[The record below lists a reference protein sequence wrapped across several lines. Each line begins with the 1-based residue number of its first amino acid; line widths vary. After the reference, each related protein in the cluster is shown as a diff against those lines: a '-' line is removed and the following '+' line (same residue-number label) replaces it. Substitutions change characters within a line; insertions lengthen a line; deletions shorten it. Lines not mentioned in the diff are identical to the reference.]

1 MGKPVEIELLM
12 RDKTSSTLD
21 KVGKSAS
28 AVSDKIDKASNDITR
43 RIAEQDVVVK
53 QIESDLKSLEKQ
65 YARLSPGKAQQEMRA
80 EINACKRALEEEKAA
95 LSGLNETHQQT
106 AVSSKRLSAQLREMQ
121 NALAQMRIEGKENT
135 KEYRQMAEQA
145 ANLSDTIGDT
155 SSATRILADD
165 NARLSGIMSGASGL
179 AGAFTTATGLMSLMN
194 AENEDLIKIQTK
206 LQSVMAITMGIQQ
219 VMNALNKDSA
229 FRLVTLA
236 RAKATVS
243 AANLR
248 LGKTFVQAGMSA
260 TGAKVAI
267 SALYATLTLGISA
280 AVTLAISAW
289 SKYSDAKEKV
299 AEATKKTIQTEE
311 DARAAMLKAQF
322 ELDSYKKKLSDFNG
336 TKDQE
341 RAMIEELS
349 RKYGEQLGYYDS
361 IATWY
366 DTLQKKGEDYIQML
380 FLQAK
385 AQTLIQEAVEAD
397 KKVNEIKANG
407 KESYRPFWGK
417 GGTASM
423 FLGGSNKNAQGSDPA
438 ALAYNKDLKEAQSA
452 RDNALNAAAELQQM
466 ISELGSKSAIG
477 GFTAKSVTNQ
487 TTDPAQTLAGLEEK
501 SRRKIEDQ
509 ALAIMKDGYAKKR
522 EVAKLEFEREKERIE
537 KEEKEKLAL
546 YAQLEK
552 SGKADPV
559 QKQGIAVQAG
569 IQKTNAAA
577 IYDKSIAEINK
588 DEASKESE
596 HLLKLLEPYR
606 TFAQQRLDIEAKYNA
621 DMDALRKAGASE
633 DNMDIAREQQQAALD
648 ELDLVLAQK
657 DVTFQA
663 FMNQVA
669 NMSLAKLND
678 ALSQAESA
686 LSKSEA
692 ANGKSSDQSAI
703 LRAKVNALKNEIK
716 YLQAENAAKP
726 DNSAE
731 RWKKNSIAIKSCK
744 AEVDG
749 MLSSM
754 TFLDEATREA
764 LQAASNVAD
773 GAIAM
778 IDGIQTLSIGAA
790 EGISAVEKASVILA
804 IVGAAVKIVTAIFNM
819 ASAAEERHQKAL
831 EEVASNK
838 LAMQRQY
845 NLLLL
850 EQNLLMKEASS
861 IFGEQSIAKAARS
874 IEVYRQAL
882 SDLHSEMKGNA
893 PKMNLFEMM
902 TGDAT
907 GSYKERLK
915 KYQEGILQLSE
926 ITIKTGHKKTGLFGW
941 GKGKDIYSSVL
952 EVYDDLIDAEGN
964 LNIER
969 AKAILE
975 TQTMSDANKELLQ
988 NMVDLQ
994 EQAEEALE
1002 SLRDYLEQTFGS
1014 LGDGIL
1020 ESIES
1025 AIRDGGI
1032 NAWEEFGDK
1041 GSEVLESLGRQM
1053 AYSLFFAEKF
1063 KKLQA
1068 QLEGVYGSGKSEEEI
1083 ANEAMQVVGD
1093 FYAGIGK
1100 DMEDAQ
1106 DWMEQWKQKAA
1117 EHGFDLWSQED
1128 AAQSGRS
1135 GAFETMTQDQGTK
1148 LEGLFTS
1155 VQGHVINMDDNLENV
1170 VGVLHSNMDKLTE
1183 IEENTSYCKRLDDV
1197 VTELEKI
1204 RRDGIKVK

>member
-1 MGKPVEIELLM
+1 MGKPVEIEFLM
-12 RDKTSSTLD
+12 RNNTQS
-21 KVGKSAS
+21 
-28 AVSDKIDKASNDITR
+28 
-43 RIAEQDVVVK
+43 VVK
-53 QIESDLKSLEKQ
+53 QMVSDMSDAQIQVDRTQAVISSLEKQ
-65 YARLSPGKAQQEMRA
+65 LEELKKQKVSPDMDQQNNIAEIEALKNKLKELRA
-80 EINACKRALEEEKAA
+80 ELLKVKNEYPTLSEEVSNTRLIPPDLPKAKSA
-95 LSGLNETHQQT
+95 YNGLHMSIQQI
-106 AVSSKRLSAQLREMQ
+106 AREMP
-121 NALAQMRIEGKENT
+121 
-135 KEYRQMAEQA
+135 
-145 ANLSDTIGDT
+145 
-155 SSATRILADD
+155 
-165 NARLSGIMSGASGL
+165 
-179 AGAFTTATGLMSLMN
+179 
-194 AENEDLIKIQTK
+194 
-206 LQSVMAITMGIQQ
+206 
-219 VMNALNKDSA
+219 
-229 FRLVTLA
+229 TLA
-236 RAKATVS
+236 M
-243 AANLR
+243 
-248 LGKTFVQAGMSA
+248 GPQMFF
-260 TGAKVAI
+260 
-267 SALYATLTLGISA
+267 
-280 AVTLAISAW
+280 LAISNNLPIF
-289 SKYSDAKEKV
+289 SDEVGRARKEYDALLKSGQKGTPVWKQILSSVFSWQTAMTTGILLMVMHGKEIVETVKQIFKMESALDKMRASMQKTYEVEKEAHKTAAK
-299 AEATKKTIQTEE
+299 T
-311 DARAAMLKAQF
+311 RF
-322 ELDSYKKKLSDFNG
+322 ELSSTMRSIKEFNG
-336 TKDQE
+336 TKEEE
-341 RAMIEELS
+341 RRKVDELND
-349 RKYGEQLGYYDS
+349 KYGESFGYYQTLSD
-361 IATWY
+361 WY
-366 DTLQKKGEDYIQML
+366 DVLALKAENYTRVL

-385 AQTLIQEAVEAD
+385 QQSLLSKALEAEDKVNQIKSKPDSDYNTWWGYGGKVDRFLSNDSNYKNSPNGASVKKEKLDKANAEL
-397 KKVNEIKANG
+397 KKVFDEIESLRKEEAEILQSNSLNAVIEGSIEDLQNAIESKRKALKDITNKEDYERAIKEIKIYED
-407 KESYRPFWGK
+407 K
-417 GGTASM
+417 
-423 FLGGSNKNAQGSDPA
+423 
-438 ALAYNKDLKEAQSA
+438 LK
-452 RDNALNAAAELQQM
+452 
-466 ISELGSKSAIG
+466 AITG
-477 GFTAKSVTNQ
+477 EGVKIDSSVTDIERLSRQ
-487 TTDPAQTLAGLEEK
+487 ELEA
-501 SRRKIEDQ
+501 RKRVEDQ
-509 ALAIMKDGYAKKR
+509 VLALKAEGYDKERAQ
-522 EVAKLEFEREKERIE
+522 AKLEFDREKERIAR
-537 KEEKEKLAL
+537 EEKEMLDLYEKLL
-546 YAQLEK
+546 KTGKVKPEK
-552 SGKADPV
+552 KQEIIVNSGM
-559 QKQGIAVQAG
+559 QRQ
-569 IQKTNAAA
+569 NAAA
-577 IYDKSIAEINK
+577 IYDNKIASINK
-588 DEASKESE
+588 EEVQDNQKS
-596 HLLKLLEPYR
+596 LLKLLEPYR

-764 LQAASNVAD
+764 LQAASNVAG

-778 IDGIQTLSIGAA
+778 IDGIKALSIGAA
-790 EGISAVEKASVILA
+790 EGISAVEKASIILA
-804 IVGAAVKIVTAIFNM
+804 IVGAAVQIVTAIFNM

-831 EEVASNK
+831 EEVAANK

-988 NMVDLQ
+988 NMIDLQ

-1014 LGDGIL
+1014 MGEGIL

-1135 GAFETMTQDQGTK
+1135 GAFETMTQDQATK